1 MSDRDDD
8 LEFGDEF
15 GEVRFQDDP
24 TPDDAAPLGA
34 TERLPHYSEPAA
46 ATERIAQYSEPS
58 TIENPVFADSE
69 PRAVDSGTAGASDVW
84 SAFRED
90 DREPARRESF
100 SEPEPEF
107 DDDPLEPAA
116 PPPVRRP
123 AREGRIV
130 IGTDPTA
137 ESRRPPSSIGMRS
150 RAGTQRAGQRPGQ
163 RPGGG
168 RPIGGPPTGGLK
180 RPAAGPKTGRD
191 LPSAIAV
198 GALLAAAFIGAI
210 ILQPLAVLAIV
221 VIFVGLASFEFYI
234 RAEQATYKPVMVVG
248 VAATAIAPIVA
259 YAFGDGALP
268 MVLAFTMIAV
278 GAGFVASEG
287 IGSRPLPNVA
297 MTMLPV
303 VWVGLLGSY
312 AGLILRLPNVYGL
325 PDIGTDTMF
334 IIVAGVVGHDV
345 LALAVGSVMGRTPL
359 REWISPNKTVEG
371 FIGGVLGTVG
381 AVVAVGT
388 RSDTWNDPM
397 EWVLLTVIIT
407 VLAPLGDLVES
418 MFKRNLDVKDFG
430 TVLPGHG
437 GALDRF
443 DSLLFVLP
451 GAYYLAVVV
460 EPWVI

>member
-8 LEFGDEF
+8 LGFGDEF

-34 TERLPHYSEPAA
+34 TERLPQYSEPAA
-46 ATERIAQYSEPS
+46 ATERIAHYVEPS

-69 PRAVDSGTAGASDVW
+69 PRAIDEGSAGASDVW

-90 DREPARRESF
+90 DREPVRRQTYE
-100 SEPEPEF
+100 EPEPAVE
-107 DDDPLEPAA
+107 DDPLEPAA
-116 PPPVRRP
+116 PPPIRRP

-137 ESRRPPSSIGMRS
+137 ETRRPPSSIGMRS
-150 RAGTQRAGQRPGQ
+150 KGGTRGTQRPGQ

-198 GALLAAAFIGAI
+198 GALLAAAFIAAV

-221 VIFVGLASFEFYI
+221 VIFVGLATFEFYI

-248 VAATAIAPIVA
+248 VAASAIAPIVA

-268 MVLAFTMIAV
+268 MVLAFAMIAV

-359 REWISPNKTVEG
+359 RQWISPNKTVEG

-381 AVVAVGT
+381 AVVAIGS

-397 EWVLLTVIIT
+397 EWVLLTVVIT
-407 VLAPLGDLVES
+407 LLAPLGDLVES

-451 GAYYLAVVV
+451 GAYYLAVVL
-460 EPWVI
+460 EPWII

>member
-8 LEFGDEF
+8 LGIDDEF

-24 TPDDAAPLGA
+24 TPDDAAPYAA
-34 TERLPHYSEPAA
+34 TERLP
-46 ATERIAQYSEPS
+46 QYSEPPATERMAQYVEPT
-58 TIENPVFADSE
+58 TIENPVFADAE
-69 PRAVDSGTAGASDVW
+69 PRANGEVAAGASDVW
-84 SAFRED
+84 SAFRDD
-90 DREPARRESF
+90 DREPDRRQ
-100 SEPEPEF
+100 EPPAPAF
-107 DDDPLEPAA
+107 DDDPLEPAV

-123 AREGRIV
+123 ARDGRIV
-130 IGTDPTA
+130 IGTDPTS
-137 ESRRPPSSIGMRS
+137 ETRRPPASLGQRS
-150 RAGTQRAGQRPGQ
+150 KGGARSTTRPGQ
-163 RPGGG
+163 RPSG
-168 RPIGGPPTGGLK
+168 RSVGGPPTGGTM
-180 RPAAGPKTGRD
+180 RSTGPASGRD

-198 GALLAAAFIGAI
+198 GALLAAGFIAAI
-210 ILQPLAVLAIV
+210 ILQPLAVLALV
-221 VIFVGLASFEFYI
+221 VVFVGLGTFEFYI

-248 VAATAIAPIVA
+248 VAASALGPIVA

-268 MVLAFTMIAV
+268 MVMAFAMVAAGT
-278 GAGFVASEG
+278 GFVGSEG

-297 MTMLPV
+297 MTVLPI
-303 VWVGLLGSY
+303 VWVGLLGSFG
-312 AGLILRLPNVYGL
+312 GLILRLSNVYGL

-334 IIVAGVVGHDV
+334 IVVAGVAGHDV

-371 FIGGVLGTVG
+371 FIGGVIGTVG
-381 AVVAVGT
+381 VVVAVGT

-397 EWVLLTVIIT
+397 EWVLLTAVIT
-407 VLAPLGDLVES
+407 LLAPLGDLVES

-451 GAYYLAVVV
+451 GVYYLSIVL
-460 EPWVI
+460 EPWII

>member
-8 LEFGDEF
+8 LGFGDEF

-34 TERLPHYSEPAA
+34 TERLPQYVEPAA
-46 ATERIAQYSEPS
+46 ATERIAQYVEPS
-58 TIENPVFADSE
+58 TIENPVFDDPS
-69 PRAVDSGTAGASDVW
+69 PRASVDETAAGASDVW

-90 DREPARRESF
+90 DREQARRQPIA
-100 SEPEPEF
+100 EPEL
-107 DDDPLEPAA
+107 DDDLLEPDA

-137 ESRRPPSSIGMRS
+137 ETRRPPASMG
-150 RAGTQRAGQRPGQ
+150 QRAKGGTRGASRPGQ

-168 RPIGGPPTGGLK
+168 RPVGGPPTGGLK

-198 GALLAAAFIGAI
+198 GALLAAGFIAAI

-221 VIFVGLASFEFYI
+221 VIFVGLGTFEFYI
-234 RAEQATYKPVMVVG
+234 RAEQATYKPVVVVG
-248 VAATAIAPIVA
+248 VAASAIAPVVA

-268 MVLAFTMIAV
+268 MVLTFAMIAV

-325 PDIGTDTMF
+325 PDIGTDTIF
-334 IIVAGVVGHDV
+334 IVVAGVVGHDV

-397 EWVLLTVIIT
+397 EWVLLATIIT

-451 GAYYLAVVV
+451 GAYYLAVVL

>member
-34 TERLPHYSEPAA
+34 TELLPQYSEPAA
-46 ATERIAQYSEPS
+46 ATERIDQYVEPS
-58 TIENPVFADSE
+58 TIENPVFADSA
-69 PRAVDSGTAGASDVW
+69 PRTTDEGVAGASDVW
-84 SAFRED
+84 SAFRDD
-90 DREPARRESF
+90 DREAVRRPSFEEPALE
-100 SEPEPEF
+100 
-107 DDDPLEPAA
+107 DDLLEPAA

-123 AREGRIV
+123 ARENRIV

-137 ESRRPPSSIGMRS
+137 ETRRPSSSIGMRS
-150 RAGTQRAGQRPGQ
+150 KGGARGAQRPGQ

-198 GALLAAAFIGAI
+198 GALLASAFIAAV

-221 VIFVGLASFEFYI
+221 VICVGLATFEFYI

-248 VAATAIAPIVA
+248 VAASAIAPIVA

-268 MVLAFTMIAV
+268 MVLAFAMIAV

-334 IIVAGVVGHDV
+334 IVVAGVVGHDV

-359 REWISPNKTVEG
+359 RQWISPNKTVEG

-381 AVVAVGT
+381 AVVAIGA

-397 EWVLLTVIIT
+397 EWVLLTVVIT

-451 GAYYLAVVV
+451 GAYYLAVVL